1 MTRYKSNFDYSKELR
16 ELRTYSMELARK
28 LKHHE
33 NEIETL
39 RYLKGILNEEV
50 ADLKSEI
57 ERLTDELNLAHEALR
72 KAFSPQ

>member
-1 MTRYKSNFDYSKELR
+1 MTRYKSNYSYAQDLQELR
-16 ELRTYSMELARK
+16 KHSMEISRK
-28 LKHHE
+28 LANSE

-57 ERLTDELNLAHEALR
+57 ERLTDELNLAHETLR
-72 KAFSPQ
+72 RSFSPQ

>member
-16 ELRTYSMELARK
+16 EVRTYSMQLARK
-28 LKHHE
+28 LAHHE

-50 ADLKSEI
+50 ADLKSQI
-57 ERLTDELNLAHEALR
+57 ERLTAELELAYETLQR
-72 KAFSPQ
+72 PFSPQ

>member
-16 ELRTYSMELARK
+16 EVRTYSMELARK

-39 RYLKGILNEEV
+39 RYLKGILNDEV
-50 ADLKSEI
+50 ADLKSQI
-57 ERLTDELNLAHEALR
+57 ELLTAELELAYETLQR
-72 KAFSPQ
+72 PFSPQ

>member
-50 ADLKSEI
+50 ADLKSKI
-57 ERLTDELNLAHEALR
+57 ELLTAELEVAYETLQR
-72 KAFSPQ
+72 PFSPQ